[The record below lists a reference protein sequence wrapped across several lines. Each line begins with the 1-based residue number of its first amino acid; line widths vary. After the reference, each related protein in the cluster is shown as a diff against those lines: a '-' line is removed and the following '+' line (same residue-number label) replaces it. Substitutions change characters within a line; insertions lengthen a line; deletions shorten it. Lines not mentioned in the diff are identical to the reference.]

1 MPGGECVRGDVLTWQ
16 HVALFAIT
24 TLAGL
29 VSAAISAHNSRGI
42 QAVKKAVNGAG
53 RAEGPE

>member
-1 MPGGECVRGDVLTWQ
+1 MLTWQ

-53 RAEGPE
+53 RADEPE